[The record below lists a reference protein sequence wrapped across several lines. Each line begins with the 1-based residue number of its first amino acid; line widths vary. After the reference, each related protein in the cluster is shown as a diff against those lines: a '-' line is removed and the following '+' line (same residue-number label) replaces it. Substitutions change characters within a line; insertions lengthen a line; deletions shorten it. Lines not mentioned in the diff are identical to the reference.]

1 MKFLLVYDTGVNS
14 DLRCVLSWLS
24 CSIGRGASILCFCW
38 FLVVVLHTQPMT
50 FLVTSSTQN
59 SLRCHFMVIKKC
71 AVVSKE
77 WCHLKY
83 HTSAIFYSGVRIAA
97 FLALPIYWN
106 YGSFS
111 NSLKRRYG
119 DEARSMHCSWAR
131 LVLNSVLNLKLIV
144 RLSSQIQ

>member
-1 MKFLLVYDTGVNS
+1 MVMKFLLVFDTAREQGS
-14 DLRCVLSWLS
+14 PMCCVLTFLVV
-24 CSIGRGASILCFCW
+24 LEEEHFVL
-38 FLVVVLHTQPMT
+38 LVVVLHTQPMT

-77 WCHLKY
+77 WCHIKY

-106 YGSFS
+106 YSSFS
-111 NSLKRRYG
+111 DSLKRRYG

-131 LVLNSVLNLKLIV
+131 LVLNSVLNITLIV